1 MAHRHPANLTVRL
14 IWVDVEVDEAIVTRA
29 GAGRS
34 RKSITGWEK
43 ALVFNTWMAV
53 LDIIEAL
60 VRRLSFGCV
69 RLNDKL
75 SMVARWAVVVAFRDD
90 DRCMIM
96 PQRSAPGAR
105 GLR

>member
-1 MAHRHPANLTVRL
+1 
-14 IWVDVEVDEAIVTRA
+14 
-29 GAGRS
+29 
-34 RKSITGWEK
+34 
-43 ALVFNTWMAV
+43 MAV

-60 VRRLSFGCV
+60 VRQLGFGCV

-90 DRCMIM
+90 DRCIIM
-96 PQRSAPGAR
+96 LPCSAPGAR